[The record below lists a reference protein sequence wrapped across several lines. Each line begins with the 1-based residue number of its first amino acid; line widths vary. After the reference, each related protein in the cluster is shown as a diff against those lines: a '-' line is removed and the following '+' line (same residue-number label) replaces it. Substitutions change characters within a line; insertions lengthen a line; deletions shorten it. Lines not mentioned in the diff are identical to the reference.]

1 MAQQKGQNMKKKI
14 LNSFLDYYLEHGK
27 HPSSVF
33 KFAKELGIKEQDFY
47 QYFGSFRGIEKSIW
61 KELMTDTIES
71 LHKDKAYNQYGIREK
86 LLAFYYTHLEH
97 LSQQRSFILL
107 SSKDVKL
114 NTGEP
119 YFLREYRQIFF
130 EFVRGLIDAG
140 LESGEIANRKY
151 ISDHYE
157 KGFWLQLLFILQFW
171 IKDDSASFEQTDA
184 AIEKAVNLSFDLIGK
199 GPIESMVDFAKFI
212 YQNR

>member
-27 HPSSVF
+27 HPGSVF
-33 KFAKELGIKEQDFY
+33 KFAKDLGIKEQDFY

-61 KELMTDTIES
+61 KDLMSNTIES
-71 LHKDKAYNQYGIREK
+71 IHKDKAYNQYAIREK

-119 YFLREYRQIFF
+119 YFLKEYRQIFF
-130 EFVRGLIDAG
+130 DFVRGLIDAG